1 MGVVKRKRSIWRR
14 KPAAKMHFAFVLP
27 FALLAAV
34 SGGVVPATLSQNA
47 VTSSQF
53 HSQDE
58 AGNFAFGY
66 SNPLS
71 HREESGNVETGV
83 VRGSYTNAWGKNYP
97 LCCRQLWIQGNRLN
111 PGTCFAII
119 VGHLNKKQIYRPGFK
134 SSLQRKH

>member
-14 KPAAKMHFAFVLP
+14 KPAAKMHLAFVLP
-27 FALLAAV
+27 FALFAAV

-83 VRGSYTNAWGKNYP
+83 VRGHTRMPGEELSTMLPITLDSGQPFESWDMFCHHRWRPVK
-97 LCCRQLWIQGNRLN
+97 RQ
-111 PGTCFAII
+111 
-119 VGHLNKKQIYRPGFK
+119 
-134 SSLQRKH
+134 